1 MSVWQERSTCEHT
14 AGATAV
20 TSKSIGGDLRA
31 EGVASRNGLI
41 QQQNNSPSLKTTKP
55 QVDTSR
61 KVYVRRNYTD
71 ALKQS
76 QITSSQKNTMAYFF
90 RNLQA
95 TSMTPYRLQACVLL
109 LFFIVSPTLFS
120 DVYRIKKGDT
130 LLIAVVGQPEY
141 THSVQVREDGKFNY
155 FGGEFD
161 AAGVTVTT
169 VNHLIREFLVRD
181 NHVSNPVVMV
191 SLVLQ
196 ENGVFVGG
204 AVKTPGR
211 YVISPETDIDLSRAL
226 ALAGGMAENADRQG
240 VQLIRTDPT
249 QKVETYDL
257 SINRPYRNIR
267 VNTNDLV
274 YIMPLAV
281 IEVQGQ
287 VQNPGKLFVRGEIGI
302 RQVLARA
309 GGPDREADLTAV
321 VKIEKRGKLSEFD
334 ISEQFW
340 KLPPNG
346 ESVPTL
352 SDGDVLFIPNVFKT
366 EPIYVTGYVRNPGAQ
381 RVRGPL
387 TLSQAVAL
395 AGGFETSANREEI
408 IIHRRDGTTVEIP
421 FTSGTL
427 KDETQQQALLYP
439 GDILEIKKKF
449 QVNWGLVST
458 LAYIVISGVGIIIQ
472 LTK

>member
-1 MSVWQERSTCEHT
+1 MSVWQGRSTCEHT
-14 AGATAV
+14 AGATVV
-20 TSKSIGGDLRA
+20 TSKSIGDDRPA
-31 EGVASRNGLI
+31 EGLASRNGLI

-55 QVDTSR
+55 QIDTSR
-61 KVYVRRNYTD
+61 KVYVRRNYINSF
-71 ALKQS
+71 KQS
-76 QITSSQKNTMAYFF
+76 ETTSSQKNTMTYFF

-95 TSMTPYRLQACVLL
+95 SAMTHYRLQACVLL

-130 LLIAVVGQPEY
+130 LLIAVIGQPEY

-191 SLVLQ
+191 SLVSQ

-211 YVISPETDIDLSRAL
+211 YTISPETDIDLYRAI

-240 VQLIRTDPT
+240 VQLIRTDTT

-257 SINRPYRNIR
+257 STNRPYRDIR
-267 VNTNDLV
+267 VNINDLV

-281 IEVQGQ
+281 VEVQGQ
-287 VQNPGKLFVRGEIGI
+287 VQNPGQFFVRGNIGI
-302 RQVLARA
+302 RQALARA
-309 GGPDREADLTAV
+309 SGPDREADLTAV
-321 VKIEKRGKLSEFD
+321 VKVSESGKLSEFNL
-334 ISEQFW
+334 SEQFW
-340 KLPPNG
+340 KSPPNG
-346 ESVPTL
+346 TELPSL
-352 SDGDVLFIPNVFKT
+352 SDGDVLYVPNVFKV
-366 EPIYVTGYVRNPGAQ
+366 EPIYVTGYVRAPGAQ

-387 TLSQAVAL
+387 TIARALAL
-395 AGGFETSANREEI
+395 AGGFEASANREKVL
-408 IIHRRDGTTVEIP
+408 IHRRDGTTIETP
-421 FTSGTL
+421 FTFNPTEG
-427 KDETQQQALLYP
+427 EARQMLLYP